1 MGSSSNWTIEAHDT
15 TGRTFAFRPV
25 VSEQQVAAMVAE
37 LLTRETTG
45 GIVIYRP
52 FAEGDNDG

>member
-1 MGSSSNWTIEAHDT
+1 MGNWTIEAHDT
-15 TGRTFAFRPV
+15 TGRTFAFRPT
-25 VSEQQVAAMVAE
+25 VSREEVAVMVAE

-52 FAEGDNDG
+52 FTEGERDG